1 MSTIKSKLTL
11 LLIVLLV
18 GFGILGYEILKESH
32 DAKMAATRLVTIATI
47 EKLTL

>member
-18 GFGILGYEILKESH
+18 GFCILGYEILKESD
-32 DAKMAATRLVTIATI
+32 DA
-47 EKLTL
+47 